1 MKNLRDV
8 IIAPHISERS
18 MMDMEEKNWYT
29 FKVQLKANK
38 TEVKKAIEEIFDVK
52 VEKVTTNRMPSKKRR
67 MGYHEGRTAEWKK
80 ARVKLAEDNR
90 IDIFEGI

>member
-18 MMDMEEKNWYT
+18 MMDMEETNWYT

-38 TEVKKAIEEIFDVK
+38 TEIKKAIEEIFDVK
-52 VEKVTTNRMPSKKRR
+52 VEKVTTNRMPGKKRR
-67 MGYHEGRTAEWKK
+67 MGHHEGRTAEWKK